1 MRDHKKSS
9 QRAYNAKANKY
20 DKTFDG
26 KCTASFKKLLIEE
39 MEIKKNDKVLDVS
52 CGTGILLNQLSQL
65 HDIKAYGID
74 ISENMIKVAKSM
86 YPNIEFKVS
95 DSESMQFPN
104 DFFNIITVCASF
116 HHYPNPQ
123 KFINEV
129 VRLLSK
135 GGCFY
140 IAEVYLPP
148 LIRQGFNVFLPLS
161 NSGDVKVY
169 SPNEILRMLQNAKLK
184 DFKVNRRGLFQIISA
199 KK

>member
-1 MRDHKKSS
+1 MRDHKKLS
-9 QRAYNAKANKY
+9 QRAYNVKANKY

-26 KCTASFKKLLIEE
+26 KFTASFKKLLIEK
-39 MEIKKNDKVLDVS
+39 MEIQKNDKVLDVG
-52 CGTGILLNQLSQL
+52 CGTGILLNQLL
-65 HDIKAYGID
+65 KLYDFEAYGID
-74 ISENMIKVAKSM
+74 ISENMIKVAKFK
-86 YPNIEFKVS
+86 YPNIKFQVC
-95 DSESMQFPN
+95 DSESIQFPN

-135 GGCFY
+135 DGRIY

-148 LIRQGFNVFLPLS
+148 LIRQAFNVFLPLS

-169 SPNEILRMLQNAKLK
+169 SPNEILKMFQNAKLM
-184 DFKVNRRGLFQIISA
+184 DFKVSRRGLIQIISA